1 MVLEAT
7 GQQIPGKETES
18 LPDDPMEIDSEV
30 QEEVQMDEDATP

>member
-18 LPDDPMEIDSEV
+18 VPDDPMDIDSEV
-30 QEEVQMDEDATP
+30 QEEAQMDDDGTP